1 MPTTRAARRGAA
13 AREANEKASL
23 LCRLPTD
30 ALGLVLY
37 QLTLAHDIAAVAP
50 TCHALC
56 DAAKLARKLRPFSS
70 EVVTLAGH
78 TKVVMSVAV
87 APDGRIFTGSFDES
101 IKLWRDGACVRT
113 IQPHPRHGD
122 WVTAVG
128 VLPGG
133 ARFVTGS
140 YDGYMKLWTLDGAL
154 KYSVQLDDRWLM
166 LLRHCRTAF
175 ITWLALATL
184 RRTPA
189 RSGCTTSTGRTSTP
203 SMGIRTRC
211 TRWQ

>member
-1 MPTTRAARRGAA
+1 M
-13 AREANEKASL
+13 
-23 LCRLPTD
+23 
-30 ALGLVLY
+30 
-37 QLTLAHDIAAVAP
+37 
-50 TCHALC
+50 
-56 DAAKLARKLRPFSS
+56 
-70 EVVTLAGH
+70 
-78 TKVVMSVAV
+78 
-87 APDGRIFTGSFDES
+87 APDGRIFTGSFDDT

-113 IQPHPRHGD
+113 IQAHPGD

-154 KYSVQLDDRWLM
+154 EYSVQLDDRM
-166 LLRHCRTAF
+166 AHAPRHCRTAF
-175 ITWLALATL
+175 TLWLALATL

-203 SMGIRTRC
+203 STGIRTRC